1 MEKRIILWVLTVFM
15 CGYVQAQKLMP
26 SFKEDF
32 LNKMYTQADLS
43 IREELK
49 NMKTPCNEYFFL
61 AKDMS
66 QLQKSLNKMVQ
77 KSQKNKHQLLCY
89 EAEDFLAFLF
99 YDDNVDDLQFEFF
112 YVTPDNRIC
121 CTRLLEN
128 TGHFRK
134 VFETKSR
141 TKYIVSQE
149 WGFLEIT
156 QNYFDL
162 LNCYY
167 DYSKDSYGEF
177 VIIPFEGTNRLVWK
191 KTSEKGYIPAF

>member
-1 MEKRIILWVLTVFM
+1 MEKRIILWIVTVFM

-26 SFKEDF
+26 SFKDDF
-32 LNKMYTQADLS
+32 LNKMYTQADPS

-49 NMKTPCNEYFFL
+49 KTKTPCSEYFFL

-66 QLQKSLNKMVQ
+66 QIKKSLSKVVR

-89 EAEDFLAFLF
+89 EAEDFQAFLC
-99 YDDNVDDLQFEFF
+99 YDENTDNIQFEFF

-121 CTRLLEN
+121 CTKLLEN
-128 TGHFRK
+128 TGSYRK

-141 TKYIVSQE
+141 TKYVVSHE

-156 QNYFDL
+156 QNYLDF

-167 DYSKDSYGEF
+167 DYSKDCNGEF
-177 VIIPFEGTNRLVWK
+177 VIVPFEGTNRLVWK
-191 KTSEKGYIPAF
+191 QPSEGAYLPAF